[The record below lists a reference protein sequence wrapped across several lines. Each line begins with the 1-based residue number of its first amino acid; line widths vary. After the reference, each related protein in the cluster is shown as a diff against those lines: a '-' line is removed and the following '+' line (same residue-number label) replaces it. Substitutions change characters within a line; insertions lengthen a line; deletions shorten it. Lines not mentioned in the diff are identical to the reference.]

1 MNFLVL
7 YTHLTWP
14 MHYFHAGVLARA
26 LKNEGH
32 EVLWVTCER
41 TMPGCHAHFIV
52 PNVPRED
59 VCGACTQRRGW
70 LDELGI
76 KNLSLDQWLTE
87 EDREA
92 AREVRGVTDL
102 DALQAWTDGGA
113 PVGIMARSSPVNAAR
128 MLSMDDPA
136 PGFLTNYQQ
145 SIESAILVNR
155 ALQRILPGSEHNGRI
170 DRILLHLGRLVPEQ
184 VAQHHAVE
192 RGLPFFCYET
202 GAQRNSLRLYRDH
215 TVYSRRFFRERWAP
229 FADHPLSTEQIEQ
242 VQRWLALRRQSR
254 AKAGI
259 YLYSPLPT
267 STRTLFE
274 QLGVAPTRK
283 VAALFTSSVDEVNM
297 LSQFMDPEWTP
308 PFGEQFEFVREAIE
322 WARARPDWLL
332 VVRIHPNEG
341 ARANHLGMA
350 GRKAMHRYTDLIEHA
365 DLPTNV
371 RVVLPDAPVS
381 SYTLM
386 DVAAVGLVWAS
397 STGLEMTTMGR
408 PVVCVDNPTYRTAG
422 FTWNCPGPGHLAPTI
437 DAALASDE
445 PTRQKNAIT
454 AQRFAYHLAHRHI
467 LPFPLVIDHG
477 RMERI
482 SLGFKDPNELRH
494 GLSAGLDAALDYLVR
509 DRYPY
514 EQPGHADVTNA
525 PWEAASLDRLRA
537 PPFDDAPPPVA
548 PEAVQGA
555 ADFSAAVRP
564 LGVPEGEA
572 RGLWDDLQR
581 LLRETPAEGLLL
593 TVGPLAGVVRAM
605 APMRT
610 HLGVDPRDEGPF
622 GAELGGRPSALPIV
636 DRCAAAVFA
645 WGPQGE
651 PLDAAIRAMRRWL
664 RPGGTL
670 MVARG
675 ITPAEAPTQVLAAGA
690 RGALLGAGLEQ
701 VFVRPAADG
710 GWVAVGRV
718 PGVAPATTSH
728 ARPRDTLALVLP
740 PHRREKDR
748 VLDATGK
755 RVLLARRPGGWST
768 WESHLFPLQPV
779 PDYYRFDR
787 PEVRALVPASA
798 RRILDVGCAGGGL
811 GAGLKREKPTLVV
824 DGIEVVPHAARM
836 ADDVLD
842 RVFRGPVEDVHVLVE
857 DGAYD
862 CIIFADVLEHTVDP
876 AQVLALLR
884 PKLKAEGVLVVSL
897 PNVRHWT
904 VVGPLLEGN
913 FDYEDAGILDRTHLR
928 FFTKQTM
935 VEFFAANAFDV
946 TRIQKVPYGGEAPAP
961 VVEALRGQGLKVD
974 TLQDESGAYQYL
986 LVCQKRP
993 EPRERLTSIVLLA
1006 WNQLAYTKL
1015 CVESVLQ
1022 NTHVPYELVLVDN
1035 GSVDGTPDYFRQL
1048 KAEHPELT
1056 IKVQLNR
1063 KNLGFAKGCNQ
1074 GLALANGDFVCFLNN
1089 DTLVVDGWLEQ
1100 LQWWA
1105 DLEPNIGMVGPVS
1118 NRVAGIQKI
1127 DGVPY
1132 PEDELTP
1139 QMAERLETF
1148 AAAWRAQNRHQSV
1161 QVNRIIGLC
1170 LLVKRELIER
1180 IGGFDT
1186 GFATGNF
1193 EDDDYCFRA
1202 RVAGYRIVIAR
1213 DVFLHHYGSKTFEGN
1228 KVDYSATMA
1237 RNQERFLKKWG
1248 FEKTPDGYRPTGL
1261 DQIQY
1266 DRARHFAPFGSEEG
1280 FRADGRAAQV
1290 VEAGSRNVLVV
1301 APWGEGPAFDTL
1313 LRTLARVGR
1322 RDDLKV
1328 WMRCPAYEGAAF
1340 LDQLQKTASR
1350 LGLGVDKLP
1359 DLLVV
1364 DAPLP
1369 TEREAGIY
1377 LAAQAIFVEEDWPDA
1392 DLIVRRAVDCGITL
1406 LRGADELLGWSTAS

>member
-52 PNVPRED
+52 PNVSRED

-92 AREVRGVTDL
+92 ARQVRSVTDL

-136 PGFLTNYQQ
+136 PGFLQNYQQ
-145 SIESAILVNR
+145 AIESAILVHR

-170 DRILLHLGRLVPEQ
+170 DRMLLHLGRLVPEQ

-192 RGLPFFCYET
+192 RGLPFFCFET

-215 TVYSRRFFRERWAP
+215 TVYSRRFFREKWAP
-229 FADHPLSTEQIEQ
+229 FADQPLSTEQIDH
-242 VQRWLALRRQSR
+242 VQHWLALRRQSR

-259 YLYSPLPT
+259 YTYSPLPT

-283 VAALFTSSVDEVNM
+283 VAALFTSSVDEINM

-308 PFGEQFEFVREAIE
+308 PYGEQFDFVREAIE

-341 ARANHLGMA
+341 ARANHLGMV
-350 GRKAMHRYTDLIEHA
+350 GRKAMQRYADLIQSAE
-365 DLPTNV
+365 LPSNV

-386 DVAAVGLVWAS
+386 EVAAVGLVWAS

-422 FTWNCPGPGHLAPTI
+422 FTWNCPGPAHLAESI
-437 DAALASDE
+437 DAALAADV
-445 PTRQKNAIT
+445 PTRRKNAIT
-454 AQRFAYHLAHRHI
+454 AQRFAYHQAHRYI

-494 GLSAGLDAALDYLVR
+494 GFAPGLDAALDYLVR
-509 DRYPY
+509 DRFPY
-514 EQPGHADVTNA
+514 EQPGHVDASNA
-525 PWEAASLDRLRA
+525 PWEAASIDRLWILG
-537 PPFDDAPPPVA
+537 FDDAPPTVA
-548 PEAVQGA
+548 PESVQGVSEFVTTA
-555 ADFSAAVRP
+555 TA
-564 LGVPEGEA
+564 LGVPETEA
-572 RGLWDDLQR
+572 RTLWDDLQR
-581 LLRETPAEGLLL
+581 LLRETPAEGLII
-593 TVGPLAGVVRAM
+593 TVGPLADLVRAVS
-605 APMRT
+605 PMRS
-610 HLGVDPRDEGPF
+610 HLSVDPRDEGPF
-622 GAELGGRPSALPIV
+622 GADLGGPPSALPIA
-636 DRCAAAVFA
+636 DRSASAVFA
-645 WGPQGE
+645 WGPLGE
-651 PLDAAIRAMRRWL
+651 GLEVAVRAMRRWL
-664 RPGGTL
+664 RPGAQL
-670 MVARG
+670 LLARG
-675 ITPAEAPTQVLAAGA
+675 AAPPESPAHILGTGA
-690 RGALLGAGLEQ
+690 RGALLAAGLER
-701 VFVRPAADG
+701 VFVRPASDG
-710 GWVAVGRV
+710 GWVVMGRV
-718 PGVAPATTSH
+718 PGAPSASTSR
-728 ARPRDTLALVLP
+728 ARARDTLALVLP

-748 VLDATGK
+748 VLDASGK
-755 RVLLARRPGGWST
+755 RVLLARRPGGWSA

-974 TLQDESGAYQYL
+974 SLQDESGAYQYL

-1015 CVESVLQ
+1015 CIESVLR

-1313 LRTLARVGR
+1313 LRTLARAGR
-1322 RDDLKV
+1322 PEGLKV

-1406 LRGADELLGWSTAS
+1406 LRGADELLGWSSAS

>member
-52 PNVPRED
+52 PNVSRED
-59 VCGACTQRRGW
+59 VCSACTQRRGW

-87 EDREA
+87 DDREA
-92 AREVRGVTDL
+92 ARQVRSVTDL
-102 DALQAWTDGGA
+102 NVLQAWTDGGA

-128 MLSMDDPA
+128 MLTMDDPA
-136 PGFLTNYQQ
+136 PGFLQNYQQ
-145 SIESAILVNR
+145 AIESAILVHR

-192 RGLPFFCYET
+192 RGLPFYCFET

-215 TVYSRRFFRERWAP
+215 TVYSRRFFREKWAP
-229 FADHPLSTEQIEQ
+229 FADQPLSAEQ
-242 VQRWLALRRQSR
+242 VENVQHWLSLRRQSR

-259 YLYSPLPT
+259 YTYSPLPT

-283 VAALFTSSVDEVNM
+283 VAALFTSSVDEINM

-308 PFGEQFEFVREAIE
+308 PYGEQFDFVREAIE

-341 ARANHLGMA
+341 ARANHLGMV
-350 GRKAMHRYTDLIEHA
+350 GRKAMQRYADLIQSAE
-365 DLPTNV
+365 LPPNV

-386 DVAAVGLVWAS
+386 EVASIGLVWAS

-422 FTWNCPGPGHLAPTI
+422 FTWNCPGPAHLAQSI
-437 DAALASDE
+437 DAALSSDAS
-445 PTRQKNAIT
+445 TRRRNAIT
-454 AQRFAYHLAHRHI
+454 AQRFAYHQAHRYI

-494 GLSAGLDAALDYLVR
+494 GFAPGLDAALDYLVR
-509 DRYPY
+509 DRFPY
-514 EQPGHADVTNA
+514 EQPGHADASNA
-525 PWEAASLDRLRA
+525 PWEAASIDRMWIPA
-537 PPFDDAPPPVA
+537 FDDAPPPVA
-548 PEAVQGA
+548 PESIQGVSDFVA
-555 ADFSAAVRP
+555 AAAP
-564 LGVPEGEA
+564 LGVPETEA
-572 RGLWDDLQR
+572 RTLWDDLQR
-581 LLRETPAEGLLL
+581 LLRETPAEGLLI
-593 TVGPLAGVVRAM
+593 TVGPLADLVRALS
-605 APMRT
+605 PMRS
-610 HLGVDPRDEGPF
+610 HLSVDPREEGPF
-622 GAELGGRPSALPIV
+622 GADLGGPPSALPIA
-636 DRCAAAVFA
+636 DRSAAGVFA
-645 WGPQGE
+645 WGPLGE
-651 PLDAAIRAMRRWL
+651 GLEVAVRAMRRWL
-664 RPGGTL
+664 RPGAQL
-670 MVARG
+670 LLARG
-675 ITPAEAPTQVLAAGA
+675 ATAPESPAHVLGSGA
-690 RGALLGAGLEQ
+690 RGALLAVGLER
-701 VFVRPAADG
+701 VFVRPASDG
-710 GWVAVGRV
+710 GWVVTGRV
-718 PGVAPATTSH
+718 PGAPSVSPTRG
-728 ARPRDTLALVLP
+728 RPRDTLSLVLP

-748 VLDATGK
+748 VLDTTGK
-755 RVLLARRPGGWST
+755 RVLLARRPGGWSA
-768 WESHLFPLQPV
+768 WEAHIFPLQPV

-811 GAGLKREKPTLVV
+811 GAGLKREKPILVV

-836 ADDVLD
+836 ADEVLD
-842 RVFRGPVEDVHVLVE
+842 RVFRGPVEEVHVLVE

-884 PKLKAEGVLVVSL
+884 PKLKADGVLVVSL

-946 TRIQKVPYGGEAPAP
+946 TRIQKVPYGGEAPAS

-1015 CVESVLQ
+1015 CIESVLR

-1035 GSVDGTPDYFRQL
+1035 GSADGTPDYFRQL
-1048 KAEHPELT
+1048 KTEHPELT

-1089 DTLVVDGWLEQ
+1089 DTLVVDSWLEQ

-1118 NRVAGIQKI
+1118 NRVAGIQKVE
-1127 DGVPY
+1127 GVPY
-1132 PEDELTP
+1132 PEDALTP
-1139 QMAERLETF
+1139 EMAERLETF
-1148 AAAWRAQNRHQSV
+1148 AAGWRAQNRHQSV